1 MGSFLTFLG
10 KAVVHERNSDAWEFG
25 KGASSELRFCGVAVL
40 QSGRGQRLEAESKNV
55 KWSNLWE
62 DGKTSSERESKIFSS
77 NLGNE
82 GFSQAIFAVKRTLK
96 WSKKDF

>member
-1 MGSFLTFLG
+1 
-10 KAVVHERNSDAWEFG
+10 
-25 KGASSELRFCGVAVL
+25 
-40 QSGRGQRLEAESKNV
+40 LEAESKNV